1 MDIKKKFI
9 ELTSFTYP
17 YGYEDELVKFLP
29 NEYLVDEDGNYLYEV
44 GSENDTIFACHLDT
58 ACKNHTPVIHKF
70 DGKYIRTDKK
80 TILGADDKA
89 GMVILLYM
97 IAHNVPGLYYFF
109 IGEEVGCIGSTAA
122 SRRKDFFSK
131 YKRIISFDRRGVNS
145 IITHQSSKR
154 TCSDEFANSISKE
167 FAKHNLNLEKDDT
180 GVYTDSAEFAEV
192 IPECTNISVG
202 YYKEHTTDEHQD
214 IEFLEKLAKACVLI
228 DWRSTEVKRD
238 PSKAEWK
245 EYSNYYY
252 YGGTTSYSK
261 KRNKSWQNS
270 GGYFANSN
278 GFYGDGFYGEGDY
291 KKTRRSKKGKKESAF
306 MQLEDF
312 YYGEKERYV
321 DDYKEVPYYY
331 YYVNG
336 KKVYYNSLDN
346 EITNNSSYFVRDDRH
361 NTDYYAGV
369 KKMYLDDN
377 LTREELKI
385 IEEQCL
391 DMNDSCD
398 RDFLDYME
406 DVLY

>member
-1 MDIKKKFI
+1 MSIKEKFI

-29 NEYLVDEDGNYLYEV
+29 KGYLVDEDGNYLYEV
-44 GSENDTIFACHLDT
+44 GSDNDTIFTCHLDT
-58 ACKNHTPVIHKF
+58 ACKNYTPVNHVF

-89 GMVILLYM
+89 GMTILLHM
-97 IAHNVPGLYYFF
+97 IENNVPGLYYFF

-122 SRRKDFFSK
+122 SKRIDFFSK

-154 TCSDEFANSISKE
+154 TCSDEFANSLSKQ
-167 FAKHNLNLEKDDT
+167 FAKYNLNLEKDDT
-180 GVYTDSAEFAEV
+180 GVYTDSAEFATV

-202 YYKEHTTDEHQD
+202 YYKEHTHEEHQD

-228 DWRSTEVKRD
+228 DWNSTEVKRD
-238 PSKAEWK
+238 PSKVEWK

-278 GFYGDGFYGEGDY
+278 GFYGSGEDY
-291 KKTRRSKKGKKESAF
+291 KKTRRGNKKNKKERF
-306 MQLEDF
+306 DLKDF
-312 YYGEKERYV
+312 YYGDRDVYV
-321 DDYKEVPYYY
+321 DDYKETPDY
-331 YYVNG
+331 YYVGG

-346 EITNNSSYFVRDDRH
+346 EITNDSSYFIKDNRH

-369 KKMYLDDN
+369 KKMYLDDS
-377 LTREELKI
+377 LTRQELEI
-385 IEEQCL
+385 IEKQCL
-391 DMNDSCD
+391 DMNDSYD

-406 DVLY
+406 GTLNFS